1 MKTIRAISVSKNQIR
16 NGGTNIQHS
25 TFNSQRPSALR
36 SQSYLNVEC
45 FNRFKRTAFT
55 LIELLVVIAII
66 AILAGMLL
74 PALANAK
81 KHALATQCINNL
93 RQDGF
98 AFHLWAL
105 DNNDRYP
112 MEVPVSAGGAVP
124 PAGLTGAD
132 TFRIFQVLSN
142 EITTPKILVCPTDER
157 RAATNFASTG
167 TGADFNNNTLSYFA
181 SAQGPNSA
189 AGNGPQLFLMGDR
202 NIFND
207 AKANPTTYP
216 YGCSP
221 GNETV
226 TLSVTGSSSPGWTAK
241 MHGQRGNV
249 LLGDAST
256 QKYSSSQLRAALLPT
271 TTGVTNRLLF
281 P

>member
-1 MKTIRAISVSKNQIR
+1 MKTIRAIGVSQTDSLT
-16 NGGTNIQHS
+16 GETNTQRS
-25 TFNSQRPSALR
+25 TFNARHPSGFGFR
-36 SQSYLNVEC
+36 TSLNVEC
-45 FNRFKRTAFT
+45 FNRFKQTAFT
-55 LIELLVVIAII
+55 LIELLFVIAII
-66 AILAGMLL
+66 AILAAMLL
-74 PALANAK
+74 PALAGAK

-112 MEVPVSAGGAVP
+112 MEVPDSAGGAVP
-124 PAGLTGAD
+124 PGGLTGAD
-132 TFRIFQVLSN
+132 TYRIYQVLSN

-157 RAATNFASTG
+157 RSATNFASTG

-181 SAQGPNSA
+181 SAQGPGSS
-189 AGNGPQLFLMGDR
+189 GNAPQLFLMGDR
-202 NIFND
+202 NIYND
-207 AKANPTTYP
+207 AKANPNTYP

-226 TLSVTGSSSPGWTAK
+226 ALFVTGSSAPGWTAR

-256 QKYSSSQLRAALLPT
+256 QKYSSAQLRAALLP